1 MGSFFISYIIP
12 VKDEEKSLEELYS
25 RIKNVSESI
34 PVLFE
39 IIFIDDGSTDE
50 SFSILKNISEKD
62 KRVKVIRFRRNFGKA
77 YALSAG
83 FEKAKGDIVITL
95 DADLQDDPNE
105 IPKFIKLIEEG
116 YDVVSGWKK
125 ERKDPIS
132 KRLLSKIF
140 NKLTS
145 LLTGVNIHDF
155 NCGFKAYRKEVIKN
169 IDIYGELYRYIPALA
184 QAKGFKIGEIVVR
197 HHPRKYGRSKYG
209 WERIIKGFLDLFTV
223 VFITR
228 FLKRPM
234 HFFGGTGLFFFFI
247 GFIINLGLTIYKFTA
262 GALIGNRPL
271 LLFGVL
277 LMILGVQF
285 LSIGLLGEMINNVTH
300 GRKKEYII
308 LEEIGFEE

>member
-1 MGSFFISYIIP
+1 MKRVFVSYVIP
-12 VKDEEKSLEELYS
+12 VKDEEESLEELYS
-25 RIKNVSESI
+25 RIRSVSENLSI
-34 PVLFE
+34 PFE
-39 IIFIDDGSTDE
+39 IIFIDDGSSDK
-50 SFSILKNISEKD
+50 SFFVLKSISEKD
-62 KRVKVIRFRRNFGKA
+62 NRVKIIRFRRNFGKA
-77 YALSAG
+77 SALSAG

-95 DADLQDDPNE
+95 DADLQDDPKE

-132 KRLLSKIF
+132 KRLPSKIF

-145 LLTGVNIHDF
+145 FLTGVDIHDF
-155 NCGFKAYRKEVIKN
+155 NCGFKAYRREVVEN
-169 IDIYGELYRYIPALA
+169 LEIYGELYRYIPALA
-184 QAKGFKIGEIVVR
+184 QAKGFKVGEVIVE
-197 HHPRKYGRSKYG
+197 HHPRRYGKSKYG

-234 HFFGGTGLFFFFI
+234 HFFGGTGLFFFVF
-247 GFIINLGLTIYKFTA
+247 GFIINLGLTIYKFTT

-308 LEEIGFEE
+308 LEEIGFE

>member
-1 MGSFFISYIIP
+1 MKRVFVSYVIP
-12 VKDEEKSLEELYS
+12 VKDEEESLEELYS
-25 RIKNVSESI
+25 RIRSVSENLSI
-34 PVLFE
+34 PFE
-39 IIFIDDGSTDE
+39 IIFIDDGSSDK
-50 SFSILKNISEKD
+50 SFFVLKSISEKD
-62 KRVKVIRFRRNFGKA
+62 NRVKIIRFRRNFGKA
-77 YALSAG
+77 SALSAG

-95 DADLQDDPNE
+95 DADLQDDPKE
-105 IPKFIKLIEEG
+105 IPKFIRLIEEG

-132 KRLLSKIF
+132 KRLPSKIF

-145 LLTGVNIHDF
+145 FLTGVDIHDF
-155 NCGFKAYRKEVIKN
+155 NCGFKAYRREVVEN
-169 IDIYGELYRYIPALA
+169 LEIYGELYRYIPALA
-184 QAKGFKIGEIVVR
+184 QAKGFKVGEVIVE
-197 HHPRKYGRSKYG
+197 HHPRRYGKSKYG

-234 HFFGGTGLFFFFI
+234 HFFGGTGLFFFVF
-247 GFIINLGLTIYKFTA
+247 GFIINLGLTIYKFTT

-308 LEEIGFEE
+308 LEEIGFE

>member
-1 MGSFFISYIIP
+1 MKRVFVSYVIP
-12 VKDEEKSLEELYS
+12 VKDEEESLEELYS
-25 RIKNVSESI
+25 RIRSVSENLSI
-34 PVLFE
+34 PFE
-39 IIFIDDGSTDE
+39 IIFIDDGSSDK
-50 SFSILKNISEKD
+50 SFFVLKSISEKD
-62 KRVKVIRFRRNFGKA
+62 NRVKIIRFRRNFGKA
-77 YALSAG
+77 SALSAG

-95 DADLQDDPNE
+95 DADLQDDPKE
-105 IPKFIKLIEEG
+105 IPKFIRLIEEG

-132 KRLLSKIF
+132 KRLPSKIF

-145 LLTGVNIHDF
+145 FLTGVDIHDF
-155 NCGFKAYRKEVIKN
+155 NCGFKAYRREVVEN
-169 IDIYGELYRYIPALA
+169 LEIYGELYRYIPALA
-184 QAKGFKIGEIVVR
+184 QAKGFKVGEVIVE
-197 HHPRKYGRSKYG
+197 HHPRRYGKSKYG
-209 WERIIKGFLDLFTV
+209 WERIVKGFLDLFTV

-234 HFFGGTGLFFFFI
+234 HFFGGTGLFFFVF
-247 GFIINLGLTIYKFTA
+247 GFIINLGLTIYKFTT

-308 LEEIGFEE
+308 LEEIGFE